1 LDSRICCNTLELHTH
16 QVAESDP
23 HDVKN
28 KSKNKSKNTSDD
40 SKYNISNTPHGCSVT
55 IMPRPRGAR
64 ESAHAR
70 ESARGTFTCVA
81 VWCNVMQCDA
91 VCCSVLQCV
100 AVCCSVLQC
109 VAVRCSVMQCVAV
122 CCSVLQCVAV
132 CCSALQCVAVCCSVL
147 YCLAVC
153 SVFRGASCAPHDS
166 HTRVVC
172 VHLRCD
178 RLCAV
183 CVCVQIC
190 GVVWPV
196 SDGEFDCVCYC
207 VWESRSVCIGVC
219 VGWSGGGVWSSGV

>member
-1 LDSRICCNTLELHTH
+1 MQTLDSRICCNTLELHTH

-109 VAVRCSVMQCVAV
+109 VAVRCSV
-122 CCSVLQCVAV
+122 LQCVAV
-132 CCSALQCVAVCCSVL
+132 CCIVLQ
-147 YCLAVC
+147 
-153 SVFRGASCAPHDS
+153 
-166 HTRVVC
+166 
-172 VHLRCD
+172 
-178 RLCAV
+178 CAV
-183 CVCVQIC
+183 CFGALHARPMTHILVWCASTFGVTVCVQYVFACRYVGWC
-190 GVVWPV
+190 GLFQTASLTV
-196 SDGEFDCVCYC
+196 CVTACGRAAACVLVC
-207 VWESRSVCIGVC
+207 VWAGVAGEYGAVVCRSV
-219 VGWSGGGVWSSGV
+219 VGA